1 MESAIHKKTV
11 ERMDAALEHLKREL
25 AGLRTGRAS
34 LALLDNV
41 KVDYYG
47 NPSPLKQVANLAVPE
62 SRLITIQPWEPSL
75 IKEIEKAITTAD
87 LGLNPSND
95 GKLIRVPIPQL
106 TEERRKELIKVCR
119 KYGEETKVK
128 LRAVRHEVNDELK
141 HQQKDAKMSE
151 DDLHKAQADVQ
162 KLTDQYTA
170 KIDEIL
176 KKKEHEIM
184 EV

>member
-11 ERMDAALEHLKREL
+11 ERMDTALEHLKREL

-75 IKEIEKAITTAD
+75 IREIEKAILAAD

-106 TEERRKELIKVCR
+106 TEERRKELIKVCK

-128 LRAVRHEVNDELK
+128 LRAIRHETNDELK

-151 DDLHKAQADVQ
+151 DDLRKAQADVQ
-162 KLTDQYTA
+162 KLTDQYTT
-170 KIDEIL
+170 KVDEIL

>member
-1 MESAIHKKTV
+1 
-11 ERMDAALEHLKREL
+11 
-25 AGLRTGRAS
+25 
-34 LALLDNV
+34 
-41 KVDYYG
+41 VDYYG
-47 NPSPLKQVANLAVPE
+47 NPSPLKQVASLAVPE

-106 TEERRKELIKVCR
+106 TEERRKELIKVCK

-151 DDLHKAQADVQ
+151 DDLRKAQADVQ